1 MAVADVMEAM
11 SSHRPYRP
19 ALDPEIALAEL
30 SVNKN
35 ASYDAEVVD
44 ICEYLNRKQ
53 GFKFV

>member
-1 MAVADVMEAM
+1 MEAM